1 MEKLLQRPRTSGS
14 LAPLLLYGGPDPYL
28 DASSRVDLGACLR
41 QQPDATP
48 DELRM
53 WLVALGGPAV
63 SPATTGRAVAGHG
76 LATKKKSV
84 YAAERDPKRVG
95 PCGRRSSRRCKPR
108 ISPVSNS

>member
-1 MEKLLQRPRTSGS
+1 MH
-14 LAPLLLYGGPDPYL
+14 
-28 DASSRVDLGACLR
+28 

-53 WLVALGGPAV
+53 WLVALGGPAI
-63 SPATTGRAVAGHG
+63 SPATTDRAVQ
-76 LATKKKSV
+76 ATWTGDEKKSV
-84 YAAERDPKRVG
+84 YATERDSERVG